1 MTRGRPRQFPDKEYT
16 YISFRKRKD
25 DFYDVLHTKS
35 KYDPE
40 KGNWEKEIIRVG
52 TPEADEFTRRARMRR
67 WPEKNNKQTS
77 QIVVKTAVVVKD
89 E

>member
-1 MTRGRPRQFPDKEYT
+1 M
-16 YISFRKRKD
+16 
-25 DFYDVLHTKS
+25 LHTKS

-40 KGNWEKEIIRVG
+40 KGNTRAYSCKKLGVVPKDYKDWEKEIIRVG